1 MTDPY
6 KVLGVSPN
14 ASDDEIKKAYRELA
28 KKYHPDNY
36 VNNPLKDLA
45 DEKMKEIN
53 EAYDKI
59 VSDRQ
64 NGRGSYSSGSS
75 GNSTSFAQ
83 VRQMIANGD
92 IAGADAALNA
102 STNRNAEWYYLK
114 GCIFQS
120 QQHYSQARSY
130 LERACAMDP
139 VNPEYRTAYTNLMN
153 SSRQYGGFNTPRIN
167 GDCDVCDLCTAIW
180 CADCMCDCCGGDLIG
195 CC

>member
-14 ASDDEIKKAYRELA
+14 ASDDEVKKAYRELA

-59 VSDRQ
+59 VNDRQ
-64 NGRGSYSSGSS
+64 SGRSSYNTGSSSYSA
-75 GNSTSFAQ
+75 SFSQ

-102 STNRNAEWYYLK
+102 SSNRNAEWYYLK
-114 GCIFQS
+114 GCVFQM

-139 VNPEYRTAYTNLMN
+139 NNLEYRNAYSNLMGA
-153 SSRQYGGFNTPRIN
+153 SRQHGGFSTTQRE
-167 GDCDVCDLCTAIW
+167 CDVCDLCTAIW

>member
-6 KVLGVSPN
+6 KVLGISPN
-14 ASDDEIKKAYRELA
+14 ASDDEVKKAYRELA

-36 VNNPLKDLA
+36 INNPLKDLA

-59 VSDRQ
+59 INERQ
-64 NGRGSYSSGSS
+64 NGRTSYSSSS
-75 GNSTSFAQ
+75 SNSSSTSFSQ

-92 IAGADAALNA
+92 ISGADAILNS

-114 GCIFQS
+114 GCVFQT

-139 VNPEYRTAYTNLMN
+139 NNLEYRTAYSNLMGG
-153 SSRQYGGFNTPRIN
+153 SQSYGGFNTHRN
-167 GDCDVCDLCTAIW
+167 ECDICDLCTAIW
-180 CADCMCDCCGGDLIG
+180 CADCMCDCCGGDLIR